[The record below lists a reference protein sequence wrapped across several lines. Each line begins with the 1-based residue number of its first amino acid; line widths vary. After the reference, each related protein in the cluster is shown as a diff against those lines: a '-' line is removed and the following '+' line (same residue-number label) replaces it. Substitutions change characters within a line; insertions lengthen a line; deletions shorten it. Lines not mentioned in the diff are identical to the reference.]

1 MNSEDSEGKR
11 SFKVDDR
18 RRFSATG
25 EVRTAEPEAQPEG
38 EQPGAHA
45 TAASP
50 QTAGG
55 QTETGQAGPGE
66 PPPREPPP
74 GEPPLGEAR
83 GRTTAASTARQRQE
97 IPPLEINFSTFVI
110 SLGTQALAHLGEIPN
125 PIDNRVVVDLGAAQQ
140 VIDILGILKDK
151 TKGNLDKSEAALLGN
166 LLYDLRLKYVE
177 RARNPA

>member
-1 MNSEDSEGKR
+1 MNSEDSEDKR

-25 EVRTAEPEAQPEG
+25 EPRTAQQEARAEG
-38 EQPGAHA
+38 EEPGAPT

-50 QTAGG
+50 QAATG
-55 QTETGQAGPGE
+55 QTTTGQAGPGE
-66 PPPREPPP
+66 
-74 GEPPLGEAR
+74 AR
-83 GRTTAASTARQRQE
+83 GATTAASGERERRE
-97 IPPLEINFSTFVI
+97 IPPIEITFSTFVI

-125 PIDNRVVVDLGAAQQ
+125 LIDNRVVVDLGAAQQ

-151 TKGNLDKSEAALLGN
+151 TTGNLDQSEAALLGS

-177 RARNPA
+177 RVRHPS